1 MKNIIKQEEIHY
13 ENYTEGVIIQCPI
26 CSTKKKLRIPFNVIK
41 QSLQLTTIS
50 IPSGLVCNDS
60 FQAYVDKNFK
70 IRGYQKVDFDFST
83 IEFYEEPLD
92 EKIQE
97 TDINNFRELSIS
109 KKIIELLRNY
119 VDGNEVLGNA
129 LFTIEGKILYSSLS
143 LKTLYYTIREFETRN
158 EKNLLMVKKIFLI
171 LENNQKAFSQ
181 FIQIGELSLIITVL
195 FSRRVKLGMGDL
207 FLEDLITKIERLKNK

>member
-1 MKNIIKQEEIHY
+1 MLKEEEIHY
-13 ENYTEGVIIQCPI
+13 ENYTEGVIIRCPI
-26 CSTKKKLRIPFNVIK
+26 CSKQKKLIIPFNIIK
-41 QSLQLTTIS
+41 QSLKLTTIS

-60 FQAYVDKNFK
+60 FQAYIDKNFK

-83 IEFYEEPLD
+83 IELYEEPLY

-97 TDINNFRELSIS
+97 TDINNFRELPIS

-143 LKTLYYTIREFETRN
+143 LKTLYHTIREFETRN

-171 LENNQKAFSQ
+171 LENNQKVFSQ
-181 FIQIGELSLIITVL
+181 FIQIGGLSLIITLL
-195 FSRRVKLGMGDL
+195 FSTTVQLGMGDL
-207 FLEDLITKIERLKNK
+207 FLKDLIKKIERLKNM